1 MRRSSSRANGGVRS
15 KPRAQIAPFVA
26 SVFEPA
32 SCHPRLS
39 ARDTSWELLT
49 RKLRPADPS
58 RRSEGIP
65 QIKENDR
72 RTGINSMRTSSPKP
86 DTTSD
91 AKREDTGRASW
102 ERAGEQ
108 NKRGTRVPAD
118 RTAQDATAGTSE
130 SGQRSTDIGPTL
142 AIRKFISHPIM
153 AALRRRP
160 GRPRG
165 LSISAY
171 HGWRT
176 TAGEPSGRFC
186 QKGIIVKREPSLI
199 PELPFETAVFRT
211 ALQHR
216 LIETDN
222 ARQETLNHRCS
233 LSSRYR
239 SR

>member
-1 MRRSSSRANGGVRS
+1 
-15 KPRAQIAPFVA
+15 
-26 SVFEPA
+26 
-32 SCHPRLS
+32 
-39 ARDTSWELLT
+39 
-49 RKLRPADPS
+49 
-58 RRSEGIP
+58 
-65 QIKENDR
+65 
-72 RTGINSMRTSSPKP
+72 MRTSSPKP

-102 ERAGEQ
+102 ERAREQ

-176 TAGEPSGRFC
+176 TAGVPRLAYHGWRAVRPFLSKRNHR

-199 PELPFETAVFRT
+199 PELPSETAVFRT

-216 LIETDN
+216 LIETDD
-222 ARQETLNHRCS
+222 ARQKTLNHRCS